1 MSELRRR
8 QQVGVHFFLD
18 EEERE
23 GLKAEAAA
31 LGLGSMQ
38 ALFDFRML
46 GKEDAA
52 RRPTQPKDRQPE
64 LPLTG

>member
-1 MSELRRR
+1 ML
-8 QQVGVHFFLD
+8 FKMD
-18 EEERE
+18 EDERE
-23 GLKAEAAA
+23 SLKAEAAE

-38 ALFDFRML
+38 ALFEFRML
-46 GKEDAA
+46 NKKDAA